1 MSKDAPKVLIHNDK
15 PERYVAAL
23 KDAVPEAEV
32 IAHDSYEGMEEVLKE
47 TQPDAMYSI
56 RFGGTY
62 GFPTEAVLGPYGP
75 EWISVGGS
83 GCDHLGHWDT
93 SRTTV
98 TNSAGVA
105 SEMMSEF
112 AFGCAL
118 HFTLNVPQFQAD
130 KANRTWK
137 YRYMVPL
144 RGKTLLVVGLGHTG
158 QAVAAKG
165 KAFGMTVLGTRA
177 RPTEMEN
184 VDEVHP
190 ATALPDLWPRADMIV
205 VSVPLLDSTKGLIS
219 APDFAAMKDSA
230 ILIDVSRGGVIV
242 GDDLLTALHTGQ
254 IAAAGLD
261 VFELEP
267 LPEDSPF
274 WDAPN
279 AIISPHSSAIF
290 SGWGMV
296 SFEMFLDNLK
306 RWQAGEPLN
315 NVVNPARGY

>member
-1 MSKDAPKVLIHNDK
+1 MTNAAPKVLIHNDK
-15 PERYVAAL
+15 PGGFADKLREAI
-23 KDAVPEAEV
+23 PEAE
-32 IAHDSYEGMEEVLKE
+32 IFTHDSYDGMDEVLKT
-47 TQPDAMYSI
+47 TQPDVLYSI

-62 GFPTEAVLGPYGP
+62 GFPTEDVLGTYGP

-83 GCDHLGHWDT
+83 GCDHLGTWDT
-93 SRTTV
+93 SETTV

-105 SEMMSEF
+105 SDMMSEF

-118 HFTLNVPQFQAD
+118 HFTLDVPQFQKD
-130 KANRTWK
+130 KAARRWK
-137 YRYMVPL
+137 YRYMTPL
-144 RGKTLLVVGLGHTG
+144 KGKTLLVVGLGHTG
-158 QAVAAKG
+158 QSVAAKA
-165 KAFGMTVLGTRA
+165 KAFGMHVLGTRA
-177 RPTEMEN
+177 RPTQMDN

-190 ATALPDLWPRADMIV
+190 ASALPDLWPRADMIV

-219 APDFAAMKDSA
+219 ASDFAAMKDTA
-230 ILIDVSRGGVIV
+230 ILIDVSRGGVIK
-242 GDDLLTALHTGQ
+242 GDDLLTALHEGQ

-290 SGWGMV
+290 AGWGMA
-296 SFEMFLDNLK
+296 SFEMFIENLK
-306 RWQAGEPLN
+306 RWQRGEPLH
-315 NVVNPARGY
+315 NVVNPERGY